1 MPAAPDFAALLP
13 AVIEIAR
20 QAAKA
25 ILEVYEGDFA
35 VEHKDDR
42 SPLTAADRAAHAV
55 IAVGLTALAPQWPI
69 LSEESDSIPY
79 AQRRAW
85 QRYWLVDPLD
95 GTREFVKRNGE
106 FTINIAL
113 IDGGRPRLGVVQVPV
128 RGEVYAAA
136 EGVGAFH
143 IAGDGARRALR
154 VSRYDGGPLRVV
166 ASRSHASPELATL
179 LQALPGH
186 LIVPIGSSLKI
197 CLVAA
202 GEADFYPRHGPTS
215 EWDTAAA
222 QCVLEQ
228 AGGKLTDF
236 TLQPLRYNK
245 ESLLNAPFV
254 AFGAGQRPWQ
264 GALQGG

>member
-1 MPAAPDFAALLP
+1 MPQDPTLAALLP
-13 AVIEIAR
+13 AVIDIAR
-20 QAAKA
+20 RAADA
-25 ILEVYEGDFA
+25 ILEVYDGDFA

-42 SPLTAADRAAHAV
+42 SPLTAADRAAHGV
-55 IAVGLTALAPQWPI
+55 IVAGLEALTPQWPV
-69 LSEESDSIPY
+69 LSEESVAVPY
-79 AQRRAW
+79 AQRREW

-106 FTINIAL
+106 FTVNIAL
-113 IDGGRPRLGVVQVPV
+113 IDAGRPVLGVVQVPV

-143 IAGDGARRALR
+143 LAAGERRALR
-154 VSRYDGGPLRVV
+154 VADYRGGPLRVV
-166 ASRSHASPELATL
+166 ASRSHGSPELAQL
-179 LQALPGH
+179 LAALPGH
-186 LIVPIGSSLKI
+186 AIVSIGSSLKI

-228 AGGKLTDF
+228 AGGRLTDF
-236 TLQPLRYNK
+236 DLRPLRYNK
-245 ESLLNAPFV
+245 ESILNVPFL
-254 AFGAGQRPWQ
+254 AFGAGERPWQ
-264 GALQGG
+264 AALGAA